1 MGPQT
6 GCWPTATI
14 QSVDWQPRQTFI
26 KLHRSRLPSFYC
38 PPSPPSPLRWSCC
51 HCICLC
57 LFNVYVRGTN
67 IIIFI
72 LNQCEKILHHL
83 RCICIRFRCDYLR
96 NKDIQS
102 THFKSFW
109 NWCTLVDGIKIFQIL
124 RFFVRKACDNKI
136 RLVARKVKRLYSWS
150 TRWFPFIPNDIWL
163 TFNIQPLI
171 EAERWS
177 CQRSNLKWEIIFI
190 AESDN
195 IFLFDPYFLKASETH
210 LLVMENGKKR

>member
-38 PPSPPSPLRWSCC
+38 PPSPLRWSCC
-51 HCICLC
+51 HFICLC
-57 LFNVYVRGTN
+57 LFNSYVTGTN

-150 TRWFPFIPNDIWL
+150 TRWFPFIPKWYL
-163 TFNIQPLI
+163 
-171 EAERWS
+171 A
-177 CQRSNLKWEIIFI
+177 NL
-190 AESDN
+190 
-195 IFLFDPYFLKASETH
+195 
-210 LLVMENGKKR
+210 